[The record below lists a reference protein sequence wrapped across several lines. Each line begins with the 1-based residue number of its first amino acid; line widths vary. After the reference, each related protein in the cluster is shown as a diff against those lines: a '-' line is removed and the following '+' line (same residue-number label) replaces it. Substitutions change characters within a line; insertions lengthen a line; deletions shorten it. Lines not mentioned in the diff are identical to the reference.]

1 MTRINAGIRPAE
13 LVDRH
18 LLAELREI
26 KRIPNVVKGGK
37 ARLDGIPERFSLGT
51 GHVRF
56 FYNKLGYLLRRY
68 RSLRAEAIRRGFQVQ
83 DWSGAWEGA
92 PPDLMMD
99 WQETP
104 EAREEVRAR
113 IQERLGNQK
122 SSITQPLNPNGYETD
137 I

>member
-13 LVDRH
+13 LVDQH

-26 KRIPNVVKGGK
+26 KRIPNVVKQGK
-37 ARLDGIPERFSLGT
+37 AKLDGIPERFSLGT

-56 FYNKLGYLLRRY
+56 LYNKLGYLLRRY
-68 RSLRAEAIRRGFQVQ
+68 RSLHAEAIRRGFQVQ

-92 PPDLMMD
+92 DPDLMVD
-99 WQETP
+99 WEETP
-104 EAREEVRAR
+104 EARAEVQAR
-113 IQERLGNQK
+113 IQERLSNMR
-122 SSITQPLNPNGYETD
+122 SSTTKPLNQNGHETD

>member
-13 LVDRH
+13 LVDQH

-26 KRIPNVVKGGK
+26 KRIPNVVKQGK
-37 ARLDGIPERFSLGT
+37 AKLDGIPERFSLGT

-92 PPDLMMD
+92 DPDLMVD
-99 WQETP
+99 WEETP
-104 EAREEVRAR
+104 EARAEVQAR
-113 IQERLGNQK
+113 IQERLSNMR
-122 SSITQPLNPNGYETD
+122 SSTTKPLNQNGHETD